1 MHLARVREC
10 SPGRAGPAASAEWH
24 PARRVR
30 AGACCRRRVERRVA
44 CRVCLEAARG
54 CAWAQKQI
62 GAIVVVL
69 ISITTVSTVVYIIT
83 LSHAPAA
90 RTRCSRV
97 LLHASGCAH
106 TPQHPLH
113 ACAAQ
118 PRSSRVSPRPARAR
132 AAAASGSMPAQH
144 AHARALSHETPCRC
158 AGRARP
164 RSVHYRI
171 TRHAAQ
177 LRTTRAHPP
186 LSANPADPE
195 VGALRSHE
203 AADDDST
210 PSSTPLASHTIT
222 DRLCNRQRK
231 HRENGT

>member
-1 MHLARVREC
+1 M
-10 SPGRAGPAASAEWH
+10 
-24 PARRVR
+24 
-30 AGACCRRRVERRVA
+30 
-44 CRVCLEAARG
+44 
-54 CAWAQKQI
+54 
-62 GAIVVVL
+62 L
-69 ISITTVSTVVYIIT
+69 ISITTVSTAVYIIT

-106 TPQHPLH
+106 IPQHPLH

-118 PRSSRVSPRPARAR
+118 PRSSRASCRTARAR
-132 AAAASGSMPAQH
+132 AAAASGSMPAQQ
-144 AHARALSHETPCRC
+144 AHARALSHGTHCRR
-158 AGRARP
+158 AGRAQP

-177 LRTTRAHPP
+177 LRRTRAHPP
-186 LSANPADPE
+186 LSADPTDPE
-195 VGALRSHE
+195 VGTLRSRE
-203 AADDDST
+203 AANNDST

-231 HRENGT
+231 HSENGT